1 MGVFLCIGYNY
12 HNIDIHSY
20 KNVDDLEKINVNSSI
35 IDNIQNYLEN
45 IDDKLY
51 LFLGKDNHKIKKKA
65 EQSAC
70 LNALKILDPIYK
82 TY

>member
-20 KNVDDLEKINVNSSI
+20 KNIEDLEKVNINSSVI
-35 IDNIQNYLEN
+35 ENIKNYLEN
-45 IDDKLY
+45 NDDTLY
-51 LFLGKDNHKIKKKA
+51 LFLGKDSHKIKKKA

-70 LNALKILDPIYK
+70 FNALNLLNSVV
-82 TY
+82 